1 MLLQLP
7 AVPLGF
13 LSRRAI
19 TLSERGE
26 SPAGVFSAIPLQHR
40 SGCGERHRHARLAAA
55 PAAAQSCSLQEGRKE
70 QYVFDEE
77 ATCPVLTA
85 QVIVLLLLVVCQDAS

>member
-7 AVPLGF
+7 AIPLGF

-19 TLSERGE
+19 TLSECGE

-55 PAAAQSCSLQEGRKE
+55 AQSCSLQEGRKE

-85 QVIVLLLLVVCQDAS
+85 RVIVLLLLVVCQDAS